1 QLMKLRSALRGQF
14 ILELN
19 ELDLKEIQR
28 TFDDDDED
36 DDTEEIGHDS
46 SAALGAT
53 KKELSGAIRAA
64 TIDNFQGEEATVI
77 LASLVRSSTNVHG
90 RGTIG
95 FLKTPNRINVL
106 LSRAK
111 HGLILVG
118 HGELLRAKSPLWQK
132 PRMEAAYA
140 LVEEDYLVV
149 DMRVQS
155 YATWINRLT
164 KLSTAHSHVHDY
176 KRVAAMCVLVFA
188 ATRVADAK
196 YWLAQLFFLVAILT
210 ETRDAE
216 EFAMEQHPVPHASVS
231 VTCSAASMGLVTI
244 RAVILVLRALN
255 DAVGVASTVENALYL
270 VVLRA
275 IDVYAIAGAQSRS
288 HVATSVQASVGKTVL
303 LKSFV
308 IFVVMTT

>member
-132 PRMEAAYA
+132 
-140 LVEEDYLVV
+140 
-149 DMRVQS
+149 Q
-155 YATWINRLT
+155 
-164 KLSTAHSHVHDY
+164 
-176 KRVAAMCVLVFA
+176 
-188 ATRVADAK
+188 RVAD
-196 YWLAQLFFLVAILT
+196 
-210 ETRDAE
+210 
-216 EFAMEQHPVPHASVS
+216 
-231 VTCSAASMGLVTI
+231 
-244 RAVILVLRALN
+244 VILFQTYGEIDPSEDPVLVLPCCSMVYTMATLDGTLQMN
-255 DAVGVASTVENALYL
+255 TYYDSNGNPVGPLPGGY
-270 VVLRA
+270 
-275 IDVYAIAGAQSRS
+275 IDTPQCPNCKKPIR
-288 HVATSVQASVGKTVL
+288 
-303 LKSFV
+303 
-308 IFVVMTT
+308 